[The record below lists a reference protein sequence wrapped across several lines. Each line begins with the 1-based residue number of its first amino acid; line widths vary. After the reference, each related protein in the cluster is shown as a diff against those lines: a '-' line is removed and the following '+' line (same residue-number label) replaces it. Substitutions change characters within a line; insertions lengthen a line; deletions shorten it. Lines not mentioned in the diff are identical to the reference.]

1 MLFFWQVFSIYIYF
15 DIIFYIIYIFAV
27 DVFNFNRSVLF
38 DCSGGLPISVFFK
51 MLVNAVEYGVTVAI
65 FNNQKFI
72 VNLRFELPSC
82 SRLSNNLPKY
92 DPNYISLLFYI
103 FLSEFLFSKCYVLK
117 NSTKSYIS
125 IFLLF
130 NILLG
135 VLVWLCSCL
144 IILSGTLSLKLAI
157 NLVTLLPFIG
167 LQTSLKTILKAFE
180 IKLETAKQKRFSY
193 W

>member
-1 MLFFWQVFSIYIYF
+1 M
-15 DIIFYIIYIFAV
+15 
-27 DVFNFNRSVLF
+27 
-38 DCSGGLPISVFFK
+38 
-51 MLVNAVEYGVTVAI
+51 AI

-72 VNLRFELPSC
+72 VNLRFESPSC

-92 DPNYISLLFYI
+92 DPNYTSLLFYI
-103 FLSEFLFSKCYVLK
+103 FLSEFLFSKCYVSK

-180 IKLETAKQKRFSY
+180 MKLETATQKGSVIGNDNY
-193 W
+193 